1 MTGADIVYC
10 DSWMSYGIAATERQE
25 RFKALSPFQID
36 AGWAG
41 CVGVG
46 VGVRV
51 WVCGVCVKERQT
63 VCERV

>member
-36 AGWAG
+36 AGWAVWVG
-41 CVGVG
+41 AGVG
-46 VGVRV
+46 VWV
-51 WVCGVCVKERQT
+51 WVWCM
-63 VCERV
+63 CERETDSV